1 MDAADLAAVL
11 VAVVCLAAI
20 AVLVVAVF
28 SLVRTL
34 RTLRETVDVLREQA
48 VPLVADLRRAVDHAT
63 SGLDRVDDLL
73 DTAEDISTTMDA
85 ASRLTYRAFS
95 PPLIG
100 VASVAAGFGRF
111 VRRLGAAPRSA
122 AALTRWSRPRRSR
135 SGPIGDGM
143 VPPDAQAPRLA
154 AQRLAHRYRLVGLAT
169 TPGPPWRGAVHAR
182 APASR
187 GGRPG
192 HGDAPKR
199 PADRR
204 RVLRGDPGR
213 SGRGGPY
220 PQRPGPRVRRPSQA
234 PAPPVHA
241 LTRSCSAPCL
251 PLSRPGCV
259 TCPASRR
266 AIPRLGRS

>member
-95 PPLIG
+95 SPLIG

-111 VRRLGAAPRSA
+111 VRRLGGRTSERSGDDPVVEA
-122 AALTRWSRPRRSR
+122 AAIEIRS
-135 SGPIGDGM
+135 
-143 VPPDAQAPRLA
+143 
-154 AQRLAHRYRLVGLAT
+154 
-169 TPGPPWRGAVHAR
+169 
-182 APASR
+182 
-187 GGRPG
+187 
-192 HGDAPKR
+192 
-199 PADRR
+199 DRR
-204 RVLRGDPGR
+204 RDG
-213 SGRGGPY
+213 
-220 PQRPGPRVRRPSQA
+220 A
-234 PAPPVHA
+234 A
-241 LTRSCSAPCL
+241 
-251 PLSRPGCV
+251 
-259 TCPASRR
+259 
-266 AIPRLGRS
+266 